1 MPVRAEGEDCSDP
14 IQCASVKPSAMFV
27 RTLLFALALST
38 APAAMAA
45 PVGVQMAQI
54 ELQPQGLIPI
64 QDRSGRQDI
73 LSLREIVDMVR
84 SRFGGDLIGARL
96 EQGQR
101 PVYVLRWRMPNSDV
115 QDIRV
120 DAVSGQFR

>member
-1 MPVRAEGEDCSDP
+1 
-14 IQCASVKPSAMFV
+14 MFV
-27 RTLLFALALST
+27 RTLLFALALAT

-54 ELQPQGLIPI
+54 ELQPQSLIQGLIPI
-64 QDRSGRQDI
+64 QDRGNRQNI
-73 LSLREIVDMVR
+73 LPLREIVDMVR

>member
-1 MPVRAEGEDCSDP
+1 
-14 IQCASVKPSAMFV
+14 MFV
-27 RTLLFALALST
+27 RALLFALALT
-38 APAAMAA
+38 AAPAAFAA
-45 PVGVQMAQI
+45 PEGVRVAQI
-54 ELQPQGLIPI
+54 ELQPQSLIPI
-64 QDRSGRQDI
+64 QDRGSRQNI
-73 LSLREIVDMVR
+73 LPLREIVDMVR

-96 EQGQR
+96 EQGQS